1 MSSQTWDPTV
11 PGQQVRLKH
20 NPGKQ
25 GETTGKTRVS
35 GTRLLVQVSFG
46 PAERTYKNQQQ
57 LELCQNDDDA
67 LELFRKG
74 RFGGPEDL
82 RRILTLEK
90 IKGHLTNIFYSMETS
105 QTDFYPH
112 QFKPVLKFLNSANG
126 RLLIADE
133 VGLGKTIE
141 ATYVWKELQ
150 VREQARRLLIVC
162 PAMLRQK
169 WQDDL
174 RQRFNITADIISTQE
189 LVSKLEGGLDNPQP
203 QPFVC
208 ITSLE
213 GLRRDVGNPAEWE
226 NPNNSSASAKLA
238 RLLDNYS
245 VSEGYNLLDL
255 VIIDEAHYLR
265 NSETAGHKLGRLL
278 RDASRHLLLLTA
290 TPVQTHSNNLYN
302 LLRLIDQDSFPDR
315 QVFEG
320 MIAANR
326 SIVTALRYLWN
337 APPNVE
343 EAREEVS
350 RALSSKYLQGNV
362 LLQKIHSQLEAG
374 QLSEEDR
381 IELGYKLEKVSLL
394 GQYISRSRKRDVL
407 SNRVKRRAQTLT
419 VLLSPLE
426 RRIYD
431 EITHTILQK
440 CKGQRGA
447 ALFTL
452 ITRQRQMTSCM
463 AAALQTWED
472 TGILDDL
479 TSADEYLCEDIIFDS
494 AFPDDIEQEQSQSE
508 PVGISISDCDLKALR
523 TEDSK
528 YQELA
533 RFLKESLSENPG
545 EKFVIFAYFRATLHY
560 LNKRLE
566 EDNIYAA
573 CIMGDMGEAK
583 WDTVEHFRQANGPSV
598 LLSSEVGSE
607 GIDLQHCRFVVNY
620 DLPWNPMRVEQ
631 RIGRIDRLG
640 QTSDSISIINFSL
653 TDTIEERVLDRLYKR
668 INIFEESIGDLE
680 DILGSMTEK
689 LIVELFQKDLSE
701 IEQDERLHQTADA
714 IMKQRQL
721 TDELE
726 NEASSTFAFS
736 DYILSAIQDSREQKR
751 WLQPDELQ
759 DFVIDYFRRYY
770 PGTQI
775 CSSGDLPSLFEVT
788 LSEEAKKDFR
798 LYTHQNPNATVTRL
812 WATQV
817 VCFFDPK
824 IKGKMGRGYELIEP
838 THPLLQWIRSRY
850 ETGEQSLY
858 PLSAICTDSDLIG
871 LPEGLYTFFAQRWT
885 FVGLKTESQIAYR
898 IGCCNGVDI
907 LPARISEQ
915 AVMKA
920 IQFGTSQPNAMN
932 LVEDL
937 DRVLL
942 QVRACEEAIDT
953 AFDDKVEEF
962 EIENEGRCEVQR
974 RSASALAERKRKDLE
989 GRIERIK
996 ASGDKSKARIL
1007 PALEGKL
1014 KKVQADL
1021 DFQVGMVNQRSD
1033 PSFNQHMLAMGVL
1046 FVR

>member
-1 MSSQTWDPTV
+1 MSSLTWDPTV

-25 GETTGKTRVS
+25 GETTGKTKVS
-35 GTRLLVQVSFG
+35 GTRLLVQVMFG

-57 LELCQNDDDA
+57 LEPCQDDSDIN
-67 LELFRKG
+67 ELFRQG

-112 QFKPVLKFLNSANG
+112 QFKPILKFLNTANG

-141 ATYVWKELQ
+141 AMYVWKELQ

-174 RQRFNITADIISTQE
+174 RKRFNITADIVSTKE
-189 LVSKLEGGLDNPQP
+189 LVNRLEGCLDSPQP

-208 ITSLE
+208 ITGLE
-213 GLRRDVGNPAEWE
+213 GLRQGMGNSADWE
-226 NPNNSSASAKLA
+226 DPKNTLASAKLA
-238 RLLDNYS
+238 RLLYSYS
-245 VSEGYNLLDL
+245 VSEGYSLFDL

-290 TPVQTHSNNLYN
+290 TPVQTHSKNLYN
-302 LLRLIDQDSFPDR
+302 LLRLLDPDNFPDR

-320 MIAANR
+320 MILANR
-326 SIVTALRYLWN
+326 SIVMALRHLWN
-337 APPNVE
+337 NPPNIE
-343 EAREEVS
+343 EAHIEVLQ
-350 RALSSKYLQGNV
+350 ALRSNYLRGNI
-362 LLQKIHSQLEAG
+362 LLQRICSQLEYG
-374 QLSEEDR
+374 QLTEEDR

-407 SNRVKRRAQTLT
+407 SNRVKRRAQTLR
-419 VLLSPLE
+419 VDLSPLE

-431 EITHTILQK
+431 DITQTILQK
-440 CKGQRGA
+440 CRGKQGA

-463 AAALQTWED
+463 AAALQTWQN
-472 TGILDDL
+472 TGVLDDL
-479 TSADEYLCEDIIFDS
+479 TSVEEYLCEDLSFDS
-494 AFPDDIEQEQSQSE
+494 ASMDDVEASTSSEQLK
-508 PVGISISDCDLKALR
+508 ISISDRDLDALR
-523 TEDSK
+523 VEDSK
-528 YQELA
+528 YQALVG
-533 RFLKESLSENPG
+533 FLRSSLSENPA

-560 LNKRLE
+560 LQARLE
-566 EDNIYAA
+566 EDNISAS
-573 CIMGDMGEAK
+573 CIVGDMGDAK

-598 LLSSEVGSE
+598 LISSEVGSE

-640 QTSDSISIINFSL
+640 QDSESISIINFSL

-680 DILGSMTEK
+680 DILGPMTEQ
-689 LIVELFQKDLSE
+689 LIVELFQKNLTGT
-701 IEQDERLHQTADA
+701 EQDERLRQTADA

-726 NEASSTFAFS
+726 NEATGTFAFS
-736 DYILSAIQDSREQKR
+736 DYILNAIQESREQKR
-751 WLQPDELQ
+751 WLQPDELKE
-759 DFVIDYFRRYY
+759 FVTTYFRRYY
-770 PGTQI
+770 PGTQVH
-775 CSSGDLPSLFEVT
+775 SHNNSPELFDVT

-798 LYTHQNPNATVTRL
+798 LYLHQVQSATTTRL

-817 VCFFDPK
+817 SCFFNPK
-824 IKGKMGRGYELIEP
+824 ATGRMGKGYELLEP
-838 THPLLQWIRSRY
+838 THPLIQWIRTRY
-850 ETGEQSLY
+850 ESGEQLLY
-858 PLSAICTDSDLIG
+858 PLAAIYLEAG
-871 LPEGLYTFFAQRWT
+871 LVGLAKGVYAFTAQRWT

-898 IGCCNGVDI
+898 IACCHDGEI
-907 LPARISEQ
+907 LPARLSEQ
-915 AVMKA
+915 TVMTA
-920 IQFGTSQPNAMN
+920 IHAGTSQPNAIN
-932 LVEDL
+932 LIGNPEQIL
-937 DRVLL
+937 SHIRG
-942 QVRACEEAIDT
+942 CEQAIDA
-953 AFDDKVEEF
+953 AFDKQVEEF
-962 EIENEGRCEVQR
+962 EVENEGRCEVQR
-974 RSASALAERKRKDLE
+974 RSAGALAERKRTDLE
-989 GRIERIK
+989 DRIEGIK
-996 ASGDKSKARIL
+996 ASRDARKARIL

-1014 KKVQADL
+1014 NKVQADL
-1021 DFQVGMVNQRSD
+1021 DFQNDLIERKSD
-1033 PSFNQHMLAMGVL
+1033 PSFDQNVLAMGVL
-1046 FVR
+1046 FLG